1 MIDLNRWPHDLPDE
15 QRQLLAEAL
24 LACSTP
30 REIDQVMAAFLVGDL
45 ILGLV
50 RTNPDP
56 PPPLIAGIGGVI
68 GQPGPRH
75 RAAPWWRR
83 WRSGLGN

>member
-1 MIDLNRWPHDLPDE
+1 MINLNRWPHDMPDE

-50 RTNPDP
+50 TGTPQR
-56 PPPLIAGIGGVI
+56 
-68 GQPGPRH
+68 PGPRH